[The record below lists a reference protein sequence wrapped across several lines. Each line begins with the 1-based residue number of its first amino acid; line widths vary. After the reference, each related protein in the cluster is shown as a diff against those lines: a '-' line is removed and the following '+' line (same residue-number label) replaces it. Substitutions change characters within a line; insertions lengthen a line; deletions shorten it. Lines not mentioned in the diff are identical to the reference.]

1 MRNPNFR
8 RSWPRFWSR
17 PILATRILG
26 DISFDPDPHEAQNAQ
41 NHLPPF
47 GPPQIGWFIPQ
58 TCLWAL
64 ENPQIPQILTTV
76 RIKPFKIRVPNG
88 DPHLHIKAN
97 KKKWFMAVV
106 ALVVTPCCP
115 WKIRILAA
123 VVSFSAWNSA
133 GISQQP
139 WRRHLFHD
147 LPWLLWQ
154 GAKFLW
160 Y

>member
-1 MRNPNFR
+1 VSNPNFG
-8 RSWPRFWSR
+8 RSWPRFWFWPRPR
-17 PILATRILG
+17 PILATRLLE

-64 ENPQIPQILTTV
+64 ENPQIPHILTTV
-76 RIKPFKIRVPNG
+76 RIKPFNIRVPNG
-88 DPHLHIKAN
+88 DPHLKMVYGSCGLGCDPQLPLKNPHPRGRCFVFSLEQCGHLPAT
-97 KKKWFMAVV
+97 MAQ
-106 ALVVTPCCP
+106 APL
-115 WKIRILAA
+115 
-123 VVSFSAWNSA
+123 
-133 GISQQP
+133 Q
-139 WRRHLFHD
+139 
-147 LPWLLWQ
+147 WLLWQ